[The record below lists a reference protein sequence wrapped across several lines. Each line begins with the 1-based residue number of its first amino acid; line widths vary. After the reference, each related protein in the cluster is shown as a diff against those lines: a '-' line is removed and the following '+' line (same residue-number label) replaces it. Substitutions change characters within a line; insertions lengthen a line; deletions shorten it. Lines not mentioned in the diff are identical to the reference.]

1 MRTGVTHLIKNALTE
16 LLPKKPLLPLMLLQR
31 VVTHQRV
38 EMLHLQMLH
47 LHEDE
52 LQLTQSEAIKPIND
66 R

>member
-31 VVTHQRV
+31 VVPHQRV
-38 EMLHLQMLH
+38 EMLH